1 MWSVA
6 SSDSTISLLERSLK
20 GNSRPHAYLLAG
32 PPRIGKSTLAVNTAQ
47 AVNCSQPSASGGCGS
62 CSACTRIAQSK
73 HPDVSTLQVPRDKTE
88 IGIDQIQEV
97 QKSASLKPYEGLC
110 RVFIINGADRL
121 SAEAANRLLKSL
133 EEPPS
138 QVLFILTA
146 NRVEDVI
153 PTIVSRC
160 MVIEIE
166 RAPPSKI
173 ASLLMNSYGQPQEK
187 AERLARICRG
197 AVGWAVE
204 CCANEKLLTRREETL
219 KDLSDLEDASWDE
232 RFSYAA
238 ELAGGFSRNR
248 EEVKETLSLW
258 QSWWRDVL
266 MLQCADADDVCNVDM
281 KERLIESALRFT
293 TEQAISTMR
302 AIDDAWLRLELNASP
317 RLALEVLMLSLPQP
331 PQQGRYGRAAQ
342 STSP

>member
-1 MWSVA
+1 MRRIAPINRGANFNTIETMWSVA
-6 SSDSTISLLERSLK
+6 SSDSAISLLERSLK

-32 PPRIGKSTLAVNTAQ
+32 PPRIGKGTLAVNTAQ
-47 AVNCSQPSASGGCGS
+47 AVNCSQPGSPCGS
-62 CSACTRIAQSK
+62 CPSCTRIAQNK
-73 HPDVSTLQVPRDKTE
+73 HPDVSTLQVPRDRTE
-88 IGIDQIQEV
+88 IGIDQIKEV

-138 QVLFILTA
+138 QVLFVLTA
-146 NRVEDVI
+146 NRVVDVI

-160 MVIEIE
+160 MVIELE
-166 RAPPSKI
+166 KSPPSKI

-204 CCANEKLLTRREETL
+204 CCTNEKLLTRREETL
-219 KDLSDLEDASWDE
+219 KELSDLENASWDE

-266 MLQCADADDVCNVDM
+266 MLQCDDADDVCNVDM
-281 KERLIESALRFT
+281 RERLKGSASRYNA
-293 TEQAISTMR
+293 EQSISVIS
-302 AIDDAWLRLELNASP
+302 AIDDAWLRLVAS
-317 RLALEVLMLSLPQP
+317 VLK
-331 PQQGRYGRAAQ
+331 
-342 STSP
+342 TSRGEGQDGNR